1 MSVVATAARSPFI
14 APGPLRFRWDQYERM
29 VESGALDGVRVMFI
43 DGELVPMAAMLE
55 PHVTGVSLTQFEL
68 QRSFGSGFYIRAQVP
83 LRQGNHDPEPDLAVV
98 PGGPRD
104 YKRMPTAAL
113 LVVEVADS
121 SFYYDTGKKAE
132 IYSSAG
138 LVDYWVLDIEDRQ
151 LIVFRDPSPTG
162 YQSKQTFAETE
173 SIAPLAAPSGSIR
186 VADLLP

>member
-1 MSVVATAARSPFI
+1 MSAGATARSPFI
-14 APGPLRFRWDQYERM
+14 APGPLRFRWDQYQRM
-29 VESGALDGVRVMFI
+29 VDSGALDGVRVMFI

-55 PHVTGVSLTQFEL
+55 PHSCGVSLTLHEL
-68 QRSFGSGFYIRAQVP
+68 QRIFGVGFYVRPQLP

-104 YKRMPTAAL
+104 YKRMPTTAI

-121 SFYYDTGKKAE
+121 SFSYDTGKKAE

-138 LVDYWVLDIEDRQ
+138 LADYWVLDIDDRQ
-151 LIVFRDPSPTG
+151 LIVFRDPSPAG
-162 YQSKQTFAETE
+162 YQSKLTFAETE
-173 SIAPLAAPSGSIR
+173 SIAPLAAPTSPVR